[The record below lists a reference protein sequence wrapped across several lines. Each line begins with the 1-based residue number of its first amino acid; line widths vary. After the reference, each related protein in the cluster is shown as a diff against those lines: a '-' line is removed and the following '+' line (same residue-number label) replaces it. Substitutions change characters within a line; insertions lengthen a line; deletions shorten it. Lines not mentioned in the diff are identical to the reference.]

1 MFKKFDEKENVS
13 NCIQLKTSVIK
24 GIKNQLIE
32 QFPGIEPWLNQIM
45 PKKDPVKIVRCH
57 EHIEILTVNGELL
70 FFRQREGPFYPTLR
84 LLHKCK
90 VFYFYFLKFYSYL
103 LLLIYCISFLIDP
116 FILPHQQVDKGAI
129 KFVLSGANIMC
140 PGLTSP
146 GAKLYPAAVDT
157 IVAIMAEGKQHALC
171 VGVMKMSAEDIEKVN
186 KGIGIENIHYL
197 NDGLWHMKTYK

>member
-1 MFKKFDEKENVS
+1 SDFAKGRKAD
-13 NCIQLKTSVIK
+13 SV
-24 GIKNQLIE
+24 
-32 QFPGIEPWLNQIM
+32 FA
-45 PKKDPVKIVRCH
+45 
-57 EHIEILTVNGELL
+57 
-70 FFRQREGPFYPTLR
+70 FRINDSSSDCQCRPSSCWTLPN
-84 LLHKCK
+84 
-90 VFYFYFLKFYSYL
+90 S
-103 LLLIYCISFLIDP
+103 ISFPFRALPYRRPFHLGSCSRNP

>member
-1 MFKKFDEKENVS
+1 MYLCRFDEKENVS

-84 LLHKCK
+84 LLHK
-90 VFYFYFLKFYSYL
+90 Y
-103 LLLIYCISFLIDP
+103 P

-157 IVAIMAEGKQHALC
+157 VVVSFSGYNCCRNVFISLLKGHHGRRKTACSVCRSH
-171 VGVMKMSAEDIEKVN
+171 EDVCRR
-186 KGIGIENIHYL
+186 Y
-197 NDGLWHMKTYK
+197 

>member
-1 MFKKFDEKENVS
+1 MVALCASQCKEDQIPWKPIQWVYLPDLIDAKRKRGNMGKGRFDEKENVS

-24 GIKNQLIE
+24 GIKNQLLE

-84 LLHKCK
+84 LLHK
-90 VFYFYFLKFYSYL
+90 Y
-103 LLLIYCISFLIDP
+103 P

-157 IVAIMAEGKQHALC
+157 IVVSFPGF
-171 VGVMKMSAEDIEKVN
+171 N
-186 KGIGIENIHYL
+186 Y
-197 NDGLWHMKTYK
+197 